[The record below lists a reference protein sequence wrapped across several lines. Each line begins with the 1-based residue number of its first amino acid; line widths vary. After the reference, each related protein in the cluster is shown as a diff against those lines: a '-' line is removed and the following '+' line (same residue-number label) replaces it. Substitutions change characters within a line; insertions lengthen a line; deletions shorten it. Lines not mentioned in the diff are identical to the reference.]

1 MIQQMNLFNT
11 APEKSGYRLD
21 YMEIYNWGTFDKEI
35 YRISPQGCNSLLT
48 GANASGKSTLV
59 DALLTLLVP
68 LKRKRFYNQSSGA
81 EKKGARTEE
90 SYVLGYYGTQQEE
103 GGSGTT
109 TMKLRNKEN
118 RSVLL
123 ASFCNASQKV
133 ITLFQ
138 VRYFSGQELKVVYGI
153 AKKKLEIKTDFAKLD
168 PRGEWRKKLEKHY
181 NVNSVKKVIDF
192 CNGPSEYAS
201 QICLLFNMRSENALT
216 LFNQIVG
223 VKVLDDLDHFI
234 RHHMLDEQSAETQ
247 YIELRNNFQ
256 NLMEAKNN
264 IDKVKE
270 QIKLLEPINE
280 TAKQLQHVDLEIH
293 QLKQEKEMAACW
305 FAARIV
311 QLSKEKITL
320 NEIEHRKQAEK
331 ICQFEQELQ
340 EETNKRSNLQLD
352 IEQDEGSRQIKEL
365 ATHILQ
371 NKQKRDERIKQS
383 DKYNKLALD
392 LNLTANPSKEE
403 FERNREKAEAECR
416 KLKLLQKDLSK
427 ELRKEENAAETT
439 ETLINEY
446 IKRVQE
452 LKENKNNISG
462 RVSEIRDE
470 ILKYTGATA
479 EEIPF
484 VGELIRVK
492 ENELEWEASIERILH
507 HFALRLIV
515 PDKYYQQVNE
525 YVNSHNL
532 NGRIVY
538 QHYEG
543 FTSLKEMER
552 GETGENRLLQKI
564 EFKAGNRYTDWI
576 EYEVCRRYN
585 YACVDNLAEFNTYPE
600 KAVTREGLIKSVEN
614 KHEKDDR
621 KEVRSRDNYV
631 LGWDNRDKISYLRNE
646 VHKLHQ
652 AQLENEKRICAVNE
666 RITACQNLSD
676 NWNKL
681 SIGFVDYE
689 SINWMSCA
697 KAIQKDE
704 EEKRKLE
711 TADNK
716 TKALQEE
723 LEATDKKIKELN
735 VSIAKANEQIGRL
748 KLEQETLSTLLQK
761 NQEFINRAGDKDTY
775 MLEQQHPE
783 LLDIP
788 LEQLE
793 GKRTDFQ
800 SSINES
806 LKNKNETKDSLKS
819 KIRKLAYAVKRP
831 AKELTEKY
839 KDWISDVNSLPD
851 PEHTEL
857 IEEYQNFYNRLKEED
872 LMSYEKKFNQYLQE
886 TIYHKVNSYK
896 IFFERWEGTICKAID
911 HLNLSLKG
919 IVFNKDQG
927 TYIQLTAIK
936 RPDAEAKD
944 FYNLL
949 RQAIPNLHE
958 VDATIDGRQHHFEA
972 HIAPF
977 MKKLENEPWRTR
989 VSDVRS
995 WFTYRAEEFY
1005 QATEKKYKTY
1015 ESMGQLSGGE
1025 KAQLTYT
1032 ILGSAIAYQFGFT
1045 SSGLESSFRFI
1056 AIDEAFKAQDEDKA
1070 RYLLELC
1077 NQLHLQLLV
1086 VTPSDNIHIVE
1097 NYISF
1102 VHYVERKGNTSVL
1115 YNMPIL
1121 EYKDEYKKAV
1131 QP

>member
-153 AKKKLEIKTDFAKLD
+153 AKTKLEIKTDFAKLD
-168 PRGEWRKKLEKHY
+168 PRGEWRKRLEKHY
-181 NVNSVKKVIDF
+181 NANSVKKVIDF

-331 ICQFEQELQ
+331 ICQLEQERQ

-365 ATHILQ
+365 ANRIRQ
-371 NKQKRDERIKQS
+371 NIQERDKRREKFD
-383 DKYNKLALD
+383 DYNKLALD
-392 LNLTANPSKEE
+392 LNLPENLSKEE
-403 FERNREKAEAECR
+403 FEENQKKAETEYR
-416 KLKLLQKDLSK
+416 RQQQVQEDLSE
-427 ELRKEENAAETT
+427 ELRKEKNAAETT
-439 ETLINEY
+439 ETLINEC

-452 LKENKNNISG
+452 LIKNKNNISG
-462 RVSEIRDE
+462 RVSEIRNE
-470 ILKYTGATA
+470 ILRHTGATA

-631 LGWDNRDKISYLRNE
+631 LGWDNRDKISYLRSE
-646 VHKLHQ
+646 VHKLQ
-652 AQLENEKRICAVNE
+652 QEQQDNLKKINAIKKRETDCK
-666 RITACQNLSD
+666 RQTQN
-676 NWNKL
+676 WYKL
-681 SIGFVDYE
+681 LTEFKNYE
-689 SINWMSCA
+689 SIDWMSCA
-697 KAIQKDE
+697 KTIQKDE
-704 EEKRKLE
+704 EEKKKLE
-711 TADNK
+711 TKNNK
-716 TKALQEE
+716 TKVLQEE
-723 LEATDKKIKELN
+723 LEATDKRIKELN
-735 VSIAKANEQIGRL
+735 ASIAKANEQIGRL

-839 KDWISDVNSLPD
+839 KDWLSDVNSLPD

-1005 QATEKKYKTY
+1005 QATGKKYKTY

>member
-90 SYVLGYYGTQQEE
+90 SYFLGCYGTQQEE
-103 GGSGTT
+103 GSTGTT
-109 TMKLRNKEN
+109 TMKLRDKQS

-123 ASFCNASQKV
+123 ASFRSAAHKV

-138 VRYFSGQELKVVYGI
+138 VRYFSGQELRVVYGL
-153 AKKKLEIKTDFAKLD
+153 ARTSLEIKTDFAQFD
-168 PRGEWRKKLEKHY
+168 VRGEWRKRLEKHY
-181 NVNSVKKVIDF
+181 NANSVKKVINF
-192 CNGPSEYAS
+192 YNGPSEYAS
-201 QICLLFNMRSENALT
+201 QICELFNMRSENALT

-223 VKVLDDLDHFI
+223 VKVLDDLDNFI
-234 RHHMLDEQSAETQ
+234 RRHMLDEQSAEDK
-247 YIELRNNFQ
+247 YMELRSSFQ

-264 IDKVKE
+264 IDKTKE
-270 QIKLLEPINE
+270 QIKLLEPIDE
-280 TAKQLQHVDLEIH
+280 AARRLRHIEQDICQLE
-293 QLKQEKEMAACW
+293 QEKETAACW
-305 FAARIV
+305 FASRIV
-311 QLSKEKITL
+311 QLSKEKMTL
-320 NEIEHRKQAEK
+320 NEIKHRKQTEK
-331 ICQFEQELQ
+331 VRQQEQERQ
-340 EETNKRSNLQLD
+340 EETNKYASLHWD
-352 IEQDEGSRQIKEL
+352 IEQDERSRQIKEL
-365 ATHILQ
+365 ANRIHLNIQ
-371 NKQKRDERIKQS
+371 ERDKRREKSND
-383 DKYNKLALD
+383 YNKLALD
-392 LNLTANPSKEE
+392 LNLPENPSKEE
-403 FERNREKAEAECR
+403 FERNREKAETECR
-416 KLKLLQKDLSK
+416 RLKQLQEDLSE
-427 ELRKEENAAETT
+427 ELRKEKNAADTT
-439 ETLINEY
+439 EALINEC
-446 IKRVQE
+446 IKRIQE
-452 LKENKNNISG
+452 LEKNKNNISG
-462 RVSEIRDE
+462 RVSEIRNE
-470 ILKYTGATA
+470 ILKHTGATA

-484 VGELIRVK
+484 AGELIRVK
-492 ENELEWEASIERILH
+492 KNELEWEASVERILH

-515 PDKYYQQVNE
+515 PDKYYRQVNE

-552 GETGENRLLQKI
+552 RETGKNRLLQKI
-564 EFKAGNRYTDWI
+564 EFRPGNRYADWL

-585 YACVDNLAEFNTYPE
+585 YACVENLAEFNIYPE
-600 KAVTREGLIKSVEN
+600 KAVTKEGLIKSVEN

-621 KEVRSRDNYV
+621 KEVRSRDSYV
-631 LGWDNRDKISYLRNE
+631 LGWDNKDKISHLRNE

-652 AQLENEKRICAVNE
+652 EQQENLKRIHAVNE
-666 RITACQNLSD
+666 RTTACQNLNN
-676 NWNKL
+676 NWNRL
-681 SIGFVDYE
+681 SMGFVDYE
-689 SINWMSCA
+689 SIDWMSCA

-716 TKALQEE
+716 IKALQEE
-723 LEATDKKIKELN
+723 LEATEKRIKELN
-735 VSIAKANEQIGRL
+735 DAIAEANKQIGRL
-748 KLEQETLSTLLQK
+748 EQEQENLSSLLKK
-761 NQEFINRAGDKDTY
+761 NLELVNRAEGRNTDE
-775 MLEQQHPE
+775 MELHHPE

-788 LEQLE
+788 LELLE
-793 GKRTDFQ
+793 SKCADFQ
-800 SSINES
+800 TSINSS
-806 LKNKNETKDSLKS
+806 LKIKKEKRNNLLS
-819 KIRKLAYAVKRP
+819 KIRSLAYEVKQP
-831 AKELTEKY
+831 AKELAEKY
-839 KDWISDVNSLPD
+839 KDWISDVNSLPH
-851 PEHTEL
+851 PERMDL

-872 LMSYEKKFNQYLQE
+872 LVSYEKKFNQYLQE
-886 TIYHKVNSYK
+886 TIYHNVNSYK
-896 IFFERWEGTICKAID
+896 IFFERWEETICKAID
-911 HLNLSLKG
+911 HLNQSLKG

-936 RPDAEAKD
+936 KPDAEAKD

-958 VDATIDGRQHHFEA
+958 VDATVDGRQHHFET
-972 HIAPF
+972 HIEPF
-977 MKKLENEPWRTR
+977 MEKLENEPWRTR
-989 VSDVRS
+989 VTDVRS

-1005 QATEKKYKTY
+1005 QTTGKKYKTY

-1045 SSGLESSFRFI
+1045 KSGLESSFRFI

-1077 NQLHLQLLV
+1077 NQLHLQLLM

-1102 VHYVERKGNTSVL
+1102 VHYVERKGNASVL
-1115 YNMPIL
+1115 YNMPIM
-1121 EYKDEYKKAV
+1121 EYQEESKKAT
-1131 QP
+1131 QS

>member
-68 LKRKRFYNQSSGA
+68 LKRKRFYNQSSGS

-90 SYVLGYYGTQQEE
+90 SYFLGCYGTQQEE
-103 GGSGTT
+103 GGTGTT
-109 TMKLRNKEN
+109 TMKLRDKQS

-123 ASFCNASQKV
+123 ASFRSATHKV

-138 VRYFSGQELKVVYGI
+138 VRYFSGQELKVVYGL
-153 AKKKLEIKTDFAKLD
+153 ARTRLEIKTDFVQFD
-168 PRGEWRKKLEKHY
+168 VRGEWRKRLEKHY
-181 NVNSVKKVIDF
+181 NANSVKKVINF
-192 CNGPSEYAS
+192 YNGPSEYAS
-201 QICLLFNMRSENALT
+201 QICELFNMRSENALT

-223 VKVLDDLDHFI
+223 VKVLDDLDNFI
-234 RHHMLDEQSAETQ
+234 RRHMLDEQPAEDK
-247 YIELRNNFQ
+247 YMELRSSFH
-256 NLMEAKNN
+256 NLTEAKNN
-264 IDKVKE
+264 IDKTKE
-270 QIKLLEPINE
+270 QIKLLEPIDE
-280 TAKQLQHVDLEIH
+280 AARRLQHIEQDICQLE
-293 QLKQEKEMAACW
+293 QEKETAAYW
-305 FAARIV
+305 FAARII
-311 QLSKEKITL
+311 QLSKEKMTL
-320 NEIEHRKQAEK
+320 NEIKHRKQTEK
-331 ICQFEQELQ
+331 VRQQEQERQ
-340 EETNKRSNLQLD
+340 EETNKRANLQLD

-365 ATHILQ
+365 ADRIRQ
-371 NKQKRDERIKQS
+371 NIQERDKRREKS
-383 DKYNKLALD
+383 DDYNKLALD
-392 LNLTANPSKEE
+392 LNLPENPSKEE
-403 FERNREKAEAECR
+403 FERNREKVETECR
-416 KLKLLQKDLSK
+416 RLKQLQEDLSE
-427 ELRKEENAAETT
+427 ELRKEKNAADIT
-439 ETLINEY
+439 EALINEY
-446 IKRVQE
+446 IKRIQE
-452 LKENKNNISG
+452 LEKNKNNISG
-462 RVSEIRDE
+462 RVSEIRSE
-470 ILKYTGATA
+470 ILKHTGATA

-492 ENELEWEASIERILH
+492 ENELEWESSVERILH

-515 PDKYYQQVNE
+515 PDKYYRQVNE

-543 FTSLKEMER
+543 FTSFKEMER
-552 GETGENRLLQKI
+552 WENGENRLLQKI
-564 EFKAGNRYTDWI
+564 EFKPGNRYADWI

-585 YACVDNLAEFNTYPE
+585 YACVENLTEFNTYSE
-600 KAVTREGLIKSVEN
+600 KAVTKEGLIKSVEN

-621 KEVRSRDNYV
+621 KEVRSRDSYV
-631 LGWDNRDKISYLRNE
+631 LGWDNKDKISHLRNE
-646 VHKLHQ
+646 VHKLQ
-652 AQLENEKRICAVNE
+652 QEQQENQKRIHAVNE
-666 RITACQNLSD
+666 RTTACQNLNN
-676 NWNKL
+676 NWNRL
-681 SIGFVDYE
+681 SMGFVDYE
-689 SINWMSCA
+689 SIDWMSCA

-723 LEATDKKIKELN
+723 LEATEKRIEELN
-735 VSIAKANEQIGRL
+735 DAIAEANKQIGRL
-748 KLEQETLSTLLQK
+748 EREQENLSSLLK
-761 NQEFINRAGDKDTY
+761 ENQEFINQSGDKDTDT
-775 MLEQQHPE
+775 LEQHHPE

-793 GKRTDFQ
+793 SKRTDFQ
-800 SSINES
+800 SSINQC
-806 LKNKNETKDSLKS
+806 LKNKKDKKNKQQSE
-819 KIRKLAYAVKRP
+819 IRMMAYAVKQP
-831 AKELTEKY
+831 DKNLTEKY
-839 KDWISDVNSLPD
+839 KDWISDVNSLPH
-851 PEHTEL
+851 PENMGL

-872 LMSYEKKFNQYLQE
+872 LVSYEKKFNQYLQE
-886 TIYHKVNSYK
+886 TIYHNVNSYK
-896 IFFERWEGTICKAID
+896 IFFERWEETICKAID
-911 HLNLSLKG
+911 HLNQSLKG
-919 IVFNKDQG
+919 IVFNKDHG

-936 RPDAEAKD
+936 KPDAEAKD

-958 VDATIDGRQHHFEA
+958 VDATVDGRQHHFET
-972 HIAPF
+972 HIEPF

-989 VSDVRS
+989 VTDVRF

-1005 QATEKKYKTY
+1005 QTTGKKYKTY

-1045 SSGLESSFRFI
+1045 KSGLESSFRFI

-1077 NQLHLQLLV
+1077 NQLHLQLLM

-1102 VHYVERKGNTSVL
+1102 VHYVERKGNASVL
-1115 YNMPIL
+1115 YNMPII
-1121 EYKDEYKKAV
+1121 EYQEKSKKAT
-1131 QP
+1131 QS

>member
-11 APEKSGYRLD
+11 SPEKSGYRLD

-90 SYVLGYYGTQQEE
+90 SYFLGCYGTQQEE
-103 GGSGTT
+103 GGTGTT
-109 TMKLRNKEN
+109 TMKLRDKQS

-123 ASFCNASQKV
+123 ASFRSETHKV

-138 VRYFSGQELKVVYGI
+138 VRYFSGQELKVVYGL
-153 AKKKLEIKTDFAKLD
+153 ARTNLEIKTDFAQFD
-168 PRGEWRKKLEKHY
+168 VRGEWRKRLEKHY
-181 NVNSVKKVIDF
+181 NANSVKKVINF
-192 CNGPSEYAS
+192 YNGPSEYAS
-201 QICLLFNMRSENALT
+201 QICELFNMRSENALT

-223 VKVLDDLDHFI
+223 VKVLDDLDNFI
-234 RHHMLDEQSAETQ
+234 RRHMLDEQPAEDK
-247 YIELRNNFQ
+247 YMELRSSFQ

-264 IDKVKE
+264 IDKTKE
-270 QIKLLEPINE
+270 QIKLLEPIDE
-280 TAKQLQHVDLEIH
+280 AARQLQHIEQDICQLE
-293 QLKQEKEMAACW
+293 QEKETAACW

-311 QLSKEKITL
+311 QLSKEKMTL
-320 NEIEHRKQAEK
+320 NEIKHRKQTEK
-331 ICQFEQELQ
+331 VRQQEQERQ
-340 EETNKRSNLQLD
+340 EKTNKRANLQLD

-365 ATHILQ
+365 VNRIRQ
-371 NKQKRDERIKQS
+371 NIQERDKRREKS
-383 DKYNKLALD
+383 DDYNKLALD
-392 LNLTANPSKEE
+392 LNLPENPSKEE
-403 FERNREKAEAECR
+403 FERNREKVETECR
-416 KLKLLQKDLSK
+416 RLKQLQEDLSE
-427 ELRKEENAAETT
+427 ELRKEKNAADIT
-439 ETLINEY
+439 EALINEC
-446 IKRVQE
+446 IKRIQE
-452 LKENKNNISG
+452 LEKNKNNISG
-462 RVSEIRDE
+462 RVSEIRSE
-470 ILKYTGATA
+470 ILKHTGATA

-507 HFALRLIV
+507 NFALRLIV
-515 PDKYYQQVNE
+515 PDKYYRQVNE

-543 FTSLKEMER
+543 FTSFKEMER
-552 GETGENRLLQKI
+552 WENGENRLLQKI
-564 EFKAGNRYTDWI
+564 EFKPGNRYADWI
-576 EYEVCRRYN
+576 EYEVCRCYN
-585 YACVDNLAEFNTYPE
+585 YACVENLAEFNTYPE
-600 KAVTREGLIKSVEN
+600 KAVTKEGLIKSVEN

-621 KEVRSRDNYV
+621 KEVRSRDSYV
-631 LGWDNRDKISYLRNE
+631 LGWNNKDKISHLRNE

-652 AQLENEKRICAVNE
+652 EQQENQKRIHAINE
-666 RITACQNLSD
+666 RTTACQNLND
-676 NWNKL
+676 NWNRL
-681 SIGFVDYE
+681 SMGFVDYE
-689 SINWMSCA
+689 SIDWMSCA

-716 TKALQEE
+716 IKALQEE
-723 LEATDKKIKELN
+723 LETTEKRIEELN
-735 VSIAKANEQIGRL
+735 DAIAEANKQIGRL
-748 KLEQETLSTLLQK
+748 EREQENLSSLLK
-761 NQEFINRAGDKDTY
+761 ENQEFINQSGDKDSDI
-775 MLEQQHPE
+775 LEQQHPE

-793 GKRTDFQ
+793 SKCTDFQ
-800 SSINES
+800 SFINKS
-806 LKNKNETKDSLKS
+806 LDNRKEKKNKQQSE
-819 KIRKLAYAVKRP
+819 IRKMAYAVKQP

-839 KDWISDVNSLPD
+839 KDWISDVNSLPH
-851 PEHTEL
+851 PENMGL

-872 LMSYEKKFNQYLQE
+872 LVSYEKKFNQYLQE
-886 TIYHKVNSYK
+886 TIYHNVNSYK
-896 IFFERWEGTICKAID
+896 IFFERWEETICKAID
-911 HLNLSLKG
+911 HLNQSLKE

-936 RPDAEAKD
+936 KPDAEAKD

-958 VDATIDGRQHHFEA
+958 VDTTVDGRQHHFET
-972 HIAPF
+972 HIEPF
-977 MKKLENEPWRTR
+977 MEKLENEPWRTR
-989 VSDVRS
+989 VTDVRS

-1005 QATEKKYKTY
+1005 QTTGKKYKTY

-1045 SSGLESSFRFI
+1045 KSGLESSFRFI

-1077 NQLHLQLLV
+1077 NQLHLQLLM

-1102 VHYVERKGNTSVL
+1102 VHYVERKGNASVL
-1115 YNMPIL
+1115 YNMPIM
-1121 EYKDEYKKAV
+1121 EYQEESKKAT
-1131 QP
+1131 QS